1 MSLTQARLDTD
12 DAARSAQ
19 RQSQADAILNIL
31 TARHR
36 ASSAANHQQSTA
48 IRRFY
53 QAPLFKA
60 RLLVG
65 ADGASI
71 LWIRIRHDAR
81 EAFLQEIIDEA
92 TNKGRAVAAADH
104 AWLTYEQVD
113 AAGPV
118 GLLA

>member
-1 MSLTQARLDTD
+1 MP
-12 DAARSAQ
+12 AARSAR

-31 TARHR
+31 IAHHR

-53 QAPLFKA
+53 QAPFFKA

-65 ADGASI
+65 TDGASI
-71 LWIRIRHDAR
+71 LWIRIRHHAR
-81 EAFLQEIIDEA
+81 EAFLQEIIDEV
-92 TNKGRAVAAADH
+92 TDEGRAVAASDH
-104 AWLTYEQVD
+104 AWLTYKQVD
-113 AAGPV
+113 AAGPL